1 MGDNH
6 FSRWHRSE
14 EPRVRHTSGD
24 DIQYL
29 LRAEEQLLQAIA
41 GRVPLPELL
50 QRICAALDSEI
61 GNVISLVALPDDD
74 AAGLGGI
81 ARSANLF
88 RLYKFCSARVE
99 DGDGETLGSLEMYC
113 SVARRPF
120 LGEVQLI
127 ERATCL
133 AAVAI
138 KRQKER
144 DAVAAGSSAPA
155 SSISGP

>member
-1 MGDNH
+1 
-6 FSRWHRSE
+6 
-14 EPRVRHTSGD
+14 
-24 DIQYL
+24 
-29 LRAEEQLLQAIA
+29 
-41 GRVPLPELL
+41 
-50 QRICAALDSEI
+50 
-61 GNVISLVALPDDD
+61 
-74 AAGLGGI
+74 
-81 ARSANLF
+81 
-88 RLYKFCSARVE
+88 
-99 DGDGETLGSLEMYC
+99 MYC

>member
-1 MGDNH
+1 
-6 FSRWHRSE
+6 
-14 EPRVRHTSGD
+14 VQHTSGD

-74 AAGLGGI
+74 AAGLAGI

-138 KRQKER
+138 RRQRESDSPVAGGSARPGATAHPKPR
-144 DAVAAGSSAPA
+144 AVSGSVVQHDAE
-155 SSISGP
+155 